1 MKKYKVA
8 LIGYGFLSDI
18 IAKAITEGPLNEFE
32 LVGVLGRTEE
42 KVKDFAATY
51 DCEPCN
57 EIDELMALKPNYTIE
72 ASTPDGLK
80 QYAEEIL
87 NAQSHLIVLSIGA
100 LADEVFYNKIERI
113 GKENNKKI
121 YLASGAVGGFDV
133 LQTAGLM
140 GKIKAR
146 MTSKKMPRALKKTR
160 DYDPRLQHITEPKE
174 VFFGTTREIM
184 DFMPN
189 GLNLSI
195 ATALASAGID
205 ETEMRVIATPNFEGD
220 EYKVE
225 VQLDD
230 EIWIELDVYS
240 KTSAI
245 AGWSVVTILKNI
257 ESTFVI

>member
-1 MKKYKVA
+1 
-8 LIGYGFLSDI
+8 
-18 IAKAITEGPLNEFE
+18 
-32 LVGVLGRTEE
+32 
-42 KVKDFAATY
+42 
-51 DCEPCN
+51 
-57 EIDELMALKPNYTIE
+57 
-72 ASTPDGLK
+72 
-80 QYAEEIL
+80 
-87 NAQSHLIVLSIGA
+87 
-100 LADEVFYNKIERI
+100 
-113 GKENNKKI
+113 
-121 YLASGAVGGFDV
+121 
-133 LQTAGLM
+133 
-140 GKIKAR
+140 
-146 MTSKKMPRALKKTR
+146 
-160 DYDPRLQHITEPKE
+160 
-174 VFFGTTREIM
+174 M